1 LHYKYILVDICIFE
15 LLNPNEMKI
24 IKRIFFSLI
33 IIIIVFVTASYFW
46 LRSTKPDYSGVI
58 NIHELNNKV
67 EVFFDEYGVPH
78 IYAQNAHD
86 AYMALGWAHAQER
99 LFQMEMIR
107 RVTSG
112 RLSELLGEKFINTDK
127 TMLTLGIRDMAEK
140 SANKFFNETNEP
152 YKKETLAYLAGINS
166 FIENG
171 TLPIEFTL
179 LNFKPE
185 PFTPVDVYTAI
196 GYMSLSFTSAL
207 SQEPIVTRILE
218 NLGEDY
224 LIDFDLDS
232 ISHSLHYPVNS
243 DGTNQLSELS
253 LGVQHVFKNL
263 PIPVWYG
270 SNNWVLSADRSKSG
284 KVLLANDT
292 HIKYSQPAVWFEA
305 YMEYPGFSMAGY
317 YLAGVPYAI
326 IGHNNELAWGTTIF
340 PFDNMD
346 LYREKQ
352 NPDNN
357 NQVWA
362 NDYWED
368 YSIVTKT
375 IPVKGADDVDFK
387 IRSTRHG
394 PVLNGIYK
402 NIAKENDPPITLWW
416 ALNKMESTVLDAL
429 YQINNAH
436 NMHEFEVAMEF
447 VDLIGMNMIYGDSE
461 DNIALWSVGKI
472 PIRPEHVNSKVILD
486 GASGKDE
493 ILGYYP
499 FEKNP
504 KIINPEDGF
513 ITTSNDEHQRVD
525 SVLYPGYY
533 SPGLRAAR
541 IKRLINSKD
550 KWDIEELK
558 EIQLDNTSERDT
570 MLVSLILAE
579 ADTRSV
585 ASISPIF
592 ASAINQLNDWDGSTG
607 VNSIGATIFNN
618 LIYFVMYNTMADEF
632 SEQDFKSFS
641 SSFLVRSKMAAMFSN
656 ANSPWFDDI
665 TTSETV
671 ESRRQIFTLSLE
683 DAITSLIT
691 HMGDDISTWRWG
703 KVHTLTHIHPIGREE
718 PLDKLFNVGPF
729 PKSGANDVIDKEGFK
744 YNRSGVFKVVDG
756 PAMRLLVDFADTDHA
771 LSIIPTGQ
779 SGNVMSPHYSDQ
791 AYMFNK
797 GEYRIINTNKKELDK
812 DRLLILKP

>member
-1 LHYKYILVDICIFE
+1 
-15 LLNPNEMKI
+15 MKI

-33 IIIIVFVTASYFW
+33 IIIIVFVTVSYFW
-46 LRSTKPDYSGVI
+46 LRSTKPDYSGIV
-58 NIHELNNKV
+58 NIPGLNNKV
-67 EVFFDEYGVPH
+67 EVIFDEYGVPH
-78 IYAQNAHD
+78 IYAQNSHD
-86 AYMALGWAHAQER
+86 VYIALGWTQAQER

-127 TMLTLGIRDMAEK
+127 TMLTLGIREMAEK
-140 SANKFFNETNEP
+140 STNKFFNETNEP
-152 YKKETLAYLAGINS
+152 YKKETLAYLAGVNS

-185 PFTPVDVYTAI
+185 PFKPVDVYTAI

-207 SQEPIVTRILE
+207 SQEPIVTRIME
-218 NLGEDY
+218 KLGKDY
-224 LIDFDLDS
+224 LIDLDLDS
-232 ISHSLHYPVNS
+232 ISNSLHYHKGGNE
-243 DGTNQLSELS
+243 TKQLSDLS
-253 LGVQHVFKNL
+253 SGVQNVFETL

-270 SNNWVLSADRSKSG
+270 SNNWVLSSDRSKSG

-292 HIKYSQPAVWFEA
+292 HIKYSQPAVWYEA
-305 YMEYPGFSMAGY
+305 YIEYPGFSMAGY
-317 YLAGVPYAI
+317 YLASVPFAI
-326 IGHNNELAWGTTIF
+326 IGHNHEIAWGTTIF

-352 NPDNN
+352 NPENP
-357 NQVWA
+357 NQIWI
-362 NDYWED
+362 DDHWED
-368 YSIVTKT
+368 YNKVTKT
-375 IPVKGADDVDFK
+375 ITVKDAEDVEFT

-394 PVLNGIYK
+394 PILNGVYS
-402 NIAKENDPPITLWW
+402 NIAMENDPPVSLWW

-436 NMHEFEVAMEF
+436 NMREFEAAMGHI
-447 VDLIGMNMIYGDSE
+447 DLIGMNMIYGDSE

-472 PIRPEHVNSKVILD
+472 PIRPEHVNSKIILD
-486 GASGKDE
+486 GASGNDE

-525 SVLYPGYY
+525 SILYPGYY

-541 IKRLINSKD
+541 IRRLINSRD
-550 KWDIEELK
+550 KWDLEGLK
-558 EIQLDNTSERDT
+558 EVQLDNTSERDT
-570 MLVSLILAE
+570 ILATLILAE

-585 ASISPIF
+585 ASISPTF
-592 ASAINQLNDWDGSTG
+592 ASAINQLRDWDGRTG
-607 VNSIGATIFNN
+607 LNSIGATIFNN
-618 LIYFVMYNTMADEF
+618 LVYFVMYNTMADEL
-632 SEQDFKSFS
+632 SERDFNSFS

-656 ANSPWFDDI
+656 RNSIWFDDV
-665 TTSETV
+665 TTSELS
-671 ESRRQIFTLSLE
+671 ESRKDIFTLSLE
-683 DAITSLIT
+683 DAITSLIAQ
-691 HMGDDISTWRWG
+691 MGDDVSTWTWG
-703 KVHTLTHIHPIGREE
+703 KVHTLTHVHPIGREE
-718 PLDKLFNVGPF
+718 PLDKIFNVGPF
-729 PKSGANDVIDKEGFK
+729 AKSGANDVIDKEGFK

-756 PAMRLLVDFADTDHA
+756 PAMRMLVDFADTEHA
-771 LSIIPTGQ
+771 SSIIPTGQ

-791 AYMFNK
+791 AYMFNR
-797 GEYRIINTNKKELDK
+797 GEYRIINTNKEELVK
-812 DRLLILKP
+812 DRVLILEP